1 MRAAQGKVLILQ
13 FTAFNLEPEANC
25 EFDYL
30 GITDGDGA
38 VLMEKKCG
46 ASMPPTIRSTSNVV
60 NVLFKTDE
68 SGEMSGWSILYKET
82 VQ

>member
-1 MRAAQGKVLILQ
+1 MQ
-13 FTAFNLEPEANC
+13 FGAFNLESENFGNC
-25 EFDYL
+25 GYDYL
-30 GITDGDGA
+30 RITDGDGT
-38 VLMEKKCG
+38 VLIGKKCG
-46 ASMPPTIRSTSNVV
+46 TSMPPTIRSTSNVV